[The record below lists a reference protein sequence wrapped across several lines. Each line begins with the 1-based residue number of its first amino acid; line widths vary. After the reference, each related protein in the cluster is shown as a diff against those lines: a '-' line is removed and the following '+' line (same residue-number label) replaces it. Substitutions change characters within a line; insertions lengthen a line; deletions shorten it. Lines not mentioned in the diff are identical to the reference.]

1 MARKRTIKYRLE
13 VNYLSHDYEDCALE
27 TSSPIYN
34 KREGMKAYMDAL
46 KQKSVDD
53 PEKPVRVWF
62 WEYAWD
68 KDGRCAP
75 ITIAKN
81 Y

>member
-1 MARKRTIKYRLE
+1 
-13 VNYLSHDYEDCALE
+13 
-27 TSSPIYN
+27 
-34 KREGMKAYMDAL
+34 MKAYMDAL

-53 PEKPVRVWF
+53 PARPVRVWF
-62 WEYAWD
+62 WEYSWD
-68 KDGRCAP
+68 KDGRCEP